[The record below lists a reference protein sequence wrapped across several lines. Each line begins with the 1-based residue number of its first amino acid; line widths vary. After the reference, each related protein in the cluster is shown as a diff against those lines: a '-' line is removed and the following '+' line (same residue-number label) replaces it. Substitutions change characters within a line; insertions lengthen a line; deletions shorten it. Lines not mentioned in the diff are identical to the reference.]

1 MTDFV
6 DVYLPSKIPGFPC
19 LSEPRFSTTIT
30 QVSGGDEGNNQNW
43 VHPLRKFTLPE
54 AVRDFDVILDLLD
67 QALVMAGPHM
77 AFPFRDP
84 LDFASIRL
92 VTPNEPEDE
101 WQNGPGILARIS
113 ATDQALGIGDGTT
126 RAYQLTKTY
135 SRGGRTYVRDISLPV
150 TDTLL
155 IANAGTPTSAY
166 SVTRPGGLVTFDV
179 APANGHALTWGGL
192 FDVPVRFE
200 SDDAVATM
208 VKTYQ
213 VGGAAQLVL
222 DEVRLC

>member
-1 MTDFV
+1 MTQFI
-6 DVYLPSKIPGFPC
+6 DVYLPSAIPGYPC

-43 VHPLRKFTLPE
+43 VHALRRFTLPE
-54 AVRDFDVILDLLD
+54 AVREFSVILDLLD
-67 QALVMAGPHM
+67 HGYIMAGPHR

-84 LDFASIRL
+84 LDFASVRL
-92 VTPNEPEDE
+92 LVPNEPTVDV
-101 WQNGPGILARIS
+101 LLRIS
-113 ATDQALGIGDGTT
+113 ATDQALGTGDGLT
-126 RAYQLTKTY
+126 RTFQLAKTY
-135 SRGGRTYVRDISLPV
+135 SRGGQTYARTIGLPL
-150 TDTLL
+150 TADLL
-155 IANAGTPTSAY
+155 IADNGTPTAAY
-166 SVTRPGGLVTFDV
+166 TVTRPGGLVTFTD
-179 APANGHALTWGGL
+179 APDDGHALTWGGL

-200 SDDAVATM
+200 SDDAIAAM